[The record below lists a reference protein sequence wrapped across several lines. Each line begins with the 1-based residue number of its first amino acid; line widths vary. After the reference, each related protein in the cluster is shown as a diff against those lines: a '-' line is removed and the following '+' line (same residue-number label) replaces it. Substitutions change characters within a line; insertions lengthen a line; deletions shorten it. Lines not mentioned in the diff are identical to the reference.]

1 MVIAQWR
8 GIGDREEGI
17 GKMRNEEVPV
27 EGGVWGHDAHGIY
40 SKILN
45 CIETYGG
52 AGASF
57 LLVMVD
63 SGKAQQAGSSGGYY
77 GPPNYPR
84 RFCGFSPS
92 GHTGARTRNDAPG
105 IPFCRYCTK
114 DGDGGSSRGDCVGY
128 ARTGDADAGWDHAP
142 TDGDAGDAEHATA
155 D

>member
-1 MVIAQWR
+1 MNTFHWKAEF
-8 GIGDREEGI
+8 GDTTR
-17 GKMRNEEVPV
+17 KR
-27 EGGVWGHDAHGIY
+27 IY
-40 SKILN
+40 RLLLN

-63 SGKAQQAGSSGGYY
+63 SGKAQQAGPSGECY

-92 GHTGARTRNDAPG
+92 RRTGARARNDAG
-105 IPFCRYCTK
+105 IPFCRCCTK
-114 DGDGGSSRGDCVGY
+114 GGDGGSSRGVCAGDVRAGD
-128 ARTGDADAGWDHAP
+128 GDAGRDHAP
-142 TDGDAGDAEHATA
+142 TDSAVGDAEHATVDQRAQA

>member
-63 SGKAQQAGSSGGYY
+63 SGKAQHAGSSGGYN

-92 GHTGARTRNDAPG
+92 GHTGARARNDAPG
-105 IPFCRYCTK
+105 VPFFRCCTK
-114 DGDGGSSRGDCVGY
+114 GGDGGPSRGVC
-128 ARTGDADAGWDHAP
+128 AGDAWAW
-142 TDGDAGDAEHATA
+142 DGDAGRDSAEHATA
-155 D
+155 DQRAQAD